1 MTATSTTSLVSS
13 ACVSPSMASRLISC
27 YGSDGGVP
35 VLLCASDHSVSITCM
50 RPIRVTLERAN
61 DGNGSRRRAAH
72 DSTSA
77 SLPMRPGEPPRRTA
91 RGAVGTWDT
100 TAPTQRSHL
109 CQRRPARTLEFGGY
123 PHRPPATHSIRILN
137 SSLSPISNGSNSGPA
152 APRWRWDLL
161 LFKKPYYCTH
171 CWSLENKDTYP
182 KGGTCEPKRG
192 KILRV
197 KEGEYLFMN
206 TWKELIFSVWV
217 SISYI

>member
-1 MTATSTTSLVSS
+1 MRAATATDAYYVIGFVNL
-13 ACVSPSMASRLISC
+13 CVSIK
-27 YGSDGGVP
+27 GVAQ
-35 VLLCASDHSVSITCM
+35 LCNEITSA
-50 RPIRVTLERAN
+50 PTIGVTLERAN
-61 DGNGSRRRAAH
+61 DGNGSRRRAAY

-77 SLPMRPGEPPRRTA
+77 SLPMRPDEPPRRTA
-91 RGAVGTWDT
+91 RGAVGAWDT

-197 KEGEYLFMN
+197 KRRRIFVHEYLEGTYFLRLGLN
-206 TWKELIFSVWV
+206 ILYLILSPKAR
-217 SISYI
+217 IP